1 MAKILEK
8 PKTMQAKAKLPE
20 YRQPE
25 PNRTE
30 TRQPEIGPGKLI
42 LVLGGARSGKS
53 TFAQS
58 LAQAQELPVTYL
70 ASALPI
76 DEEMVR
82 RIDKHRDSRPSL
94 WTTVE
99 APYSADIEA
108 VALCRDKQFVIWD
121 CVTVFLT
128 NLLLEAEE
136 EGKDDAE
143 IEELILQRFVTMLSC
158 LEKCSGSLVVVA
170 NEVGLGIVPEYPLSR
185 TFRDLAGRVNQLLAQ
200 KAHKVYF
207 VIAGL
212 PIEIKG

>member
-1 MAKILEK
+1 MQPKIKQIEAK
-8 PKTMQAKAKLPE
+8 
-20 YRQPE
+20 E
-25 PNRTE
+25 PA
-30 TRQPEIGPGKLI
+30 IGQGELI

-99 APYSADIEA
+99 APYSADTEV
-108 VALCRDKQFVIWD
+108 VALCRDRQFVIWD

-136 EGKDDAE
+136 EGKGDTE
-143 IEELILQRFVTMLSC
+143 IEELILQRFETMLSC
-158 LEKCSGSLVVVA
+158 LEKCFGSLVVVA

-185 TFRDLAGRVNQLLAQ
+185 TFRDLAGLVNQLIAR

-212 PIEIKG
+212 PMEIKG